1 MDYYPVAVA
10 EPSAESAGGTRLKDD
25 DIDHDSAIE
34 PSEHD
39 VIHDYISSSYYY
51 YYLVEGLLV
60 YSLDDDDENEDKKW

>member
-10 EPSAESAGGTRLKDD
+10 EPAAESDGGTRLKDD

-51 YYLVEGLLV
+51 YLVEGLLV
-60 YSLDDDDENEDKKW
+60 YSLDDDDENEDKNW